1 VREESSNLAFLRW
14 RIDTAMCRAV
24 MNGIR
29 SHDAVEAARHLR
41 SDSER
46 ARREREAERPHGL
59 PHAS

>member
-1 VREESSNLAFLRW
+1 VREDNSQLAFLRW

-24 MNGIR
+24 VNGIR
-29 SHDAVEAARHLR
+29 SRDAVETTRRLR

-46 ARREREAERPHGL
+46 ARREREGERPHEL

>member
-1 VREESSNLAFLRW
+1 
-14 RIDTAMCRAV
+14 MCRAV

-29 SHDAVEAARHLR
+29 SHDAVEAARHVR